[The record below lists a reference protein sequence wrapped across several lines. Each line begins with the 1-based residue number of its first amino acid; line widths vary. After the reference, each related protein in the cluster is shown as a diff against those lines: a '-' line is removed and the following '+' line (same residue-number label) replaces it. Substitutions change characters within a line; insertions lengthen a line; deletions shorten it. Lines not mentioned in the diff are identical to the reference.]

1 MGGGGVGGWEESC
14 DLLQKLHFL
23 HISHKLT
30 NVSTAFKY
38 VYLWFFYKQ
47 NTLMNKNFR
56 TYNYFQFFFI
66 QKIFYN
72 FYTKRVI

>member
-1 MGGGGVGGWEESC
+1 MNFFKNFISYILVTNSQMFP
-14 DLLQKLHFL
+14 LLLNMFIYVFL
-23 HISHKLT
+23 E
-30 NVSTAFKY
+30 
-38 VYLWFFYKQ
+38 KQ